1 MVRMSVF
8 SCWAL
13 DADGPSDGVCVGGDR
28 CDACAAGD
36 GARRCGLARV
46 FRVGCVQWC
55 VVAAVVGALA
65 PAATRRARVSAA
77 RRRGSARAGVGRACG
92 GHAAGIRGGQ
102 ARDAQGGAASP
113 VCLSDVSLTEDPPRA
128 RGRVR
133 RPACC
138 RRLATRHPRRP
149 RAGRRC
155 PPRSSRPRTRL
166 DRRPCGG

>member
-36 GARRCGLARV
+36 GARRCGLARI
-46 FRVGCVQWC
+46 FRVGCVQRC
-55 VVAAVVGALA
+55 AVAAVVGALA

-113 VCLSDVSLTEDPPRA
+113 VCLSDVSLTGDPPPRA
-128 RGRVR
+128 RTG
-133 RPACC
+133 
-138 RRLATRHPRRP
+138 
-149 RAGRRC
+149 
-155 PPRSSRPRTRL
+155 S
-166 DRRPCGG
+166 